1 MFKKVDQKKMK
12 LNHINLV
19 VQDVAG
25 ASRFFETWFGF
36 RCIEIKGEN
45 IVAILKGDND
55 FTLVLMKS
63 KEPEVSYP
71 GAFHIGFMQPGKEQV
86 IELHK
91 KLQSAGLIESQE
103 PKKIRDSFGFY
114 FAYENIMIEV
124 GCYTE

>member
-1 MFKKVDQKKMK
+1 MK

-45 IVAILKGDND
+45 IVAILKGDDD

-114 FAYENIMIEV
+114 FAYENTMIEGV
-124 GCYTE
+124 VRC